1 MSNFITVGRRLIPS
15 EHIVFV
21 EPFDVN
27 ANPKFQT
34 TRDFKGRVVLV
45 NRDSVLIEET
55 PKAFADANGLRM
67 LADDGVATNPAIRF
81 RVETFVPAEGFVPS
95 KAYATRLL
103 WRDLDSNDQSKLLL
117 SLPETVLAVAVRGET
132 DAEADA
138 KPGPA
143 RRRGQ
148 APAKIAATP

>member
-1 MSNFITVGRRLIPS
+1 MSSFITVGRRLIPS

-21 EPFDVN
+21 EPFDAS

-55 PKAFADANGLRM
+55 PKAFADGNGLRM
-67 LADDGVATNPAIRF
+67 LADDGVATNPAVHF
-81 RVETFVPAEGFVPS
+81 RVETYVPAEGFVPS

-117 SLPETVLAVAVRGET
+117 SLPETVLAVAVQGET
-132 DAEADA
+132 DAAADA
-138 KPGPA
+138 TPGPA

-148 APAKIAATP
+148 VPAKIAATP